1 MNINKKRILKSVL
14 AAVFMTLL
22 IVMLK
27 MPDNK
32 ESQINSYEN
41 LDWKRYS
48 LYFLGIFV
56 FYYLIDTV
64 NEIKK
69 KNKLK
74 KSK

>member
-1 MNINKKRILKSVL
+1 MNINKKRIIKSIL
-14 AAVFMTLL
+14 IAVFMTLMF
-22 IVMLK
+22 VMLK

-32 ESQINSYEN
+32 ESQISSYEN
-41 LDWKRYS
+41 LDWKLYS

-69 KNKLK
+69 NNKLK